1 MDESSLIRELLG
13 FFDKGQISALLVISA
28 AILLTTQFLKLTMQ
42 RFYRKPSARE
52 IHLVSFA
59 SALFFGASLW
69 PNPMIAQKVLAIILG
84 WSMAAGIA
92 TYGLRLTAEFFPRIH
107 KVLQMDRRK
116 GDAGPPQEGD
126 RREPKP

>member
-69 PNPMIAQKVLAIILG
+69 PNPMIAQKVLAIMLG
-84 WSMAAGIA
+84 WGTAAGIA
-92 TYGLRLTAEFFPRIH
+92 TYGLRMTAEFFPRIH
-107 KVLQMDRRK
+107 RVLQMDRRREE
-116 GDAGPPQEGD
+116 AGLPPEGD
-126 RREPKP
+126 RRETKP

>member
-1 MDESSLIRELLG
+1 MDESGLIRELLG

-42 RFYRKPSARE
+42 RFYRKPSTRE

-69 PNPMIAQKVLAIILG
+69 PNPMIAQKVLAIMLG
-84 WSMAAGIA
+84 WGMAAGIA
-92 TYGLRLTAEFFPRIH
+92 TYGLRLTAEFLPRIH
-107 KVLQMDRRK
+107 RVLQMDRRRE
-116 GDAGPPQEGD
+116 DAGPPQEGD

>member
-13 FFDKGQISALLVISA
+13 FFDNGQISALLVIAA

-42 RFYRKPSARE
+42 RFYRKPTGRE
-52 IHLVSFA
+52 IHLASFA
-59 SALFFGASLW
+59 SALFFGVSLW
-69 PNPMIAQKVLAIILG
+69 PNPLLAQKVLAIMLG
-84 WSMAAGIA
+84 WGIAAGIA

-107 KVLQMDRRK
+107 RVLQMDRRREEV
-116 GDAGPPQEGD
+116 GPPPEGD